1 MLKEKIQLNS
11 WARGSI
17 GQEHLTVYRW
27 RRWCFW
33 EAHFINTRQ
42 LKPWHVPKSSWL
54 TSKVS
59 GNVSARLLVITFFSA
74 CGSACRW
81 RDCLSDEDS
90 WIQLRR
96 DTSFRLH
103 VLDLPVLRKRAREP
117 SSSTLSI
124 SAIGH
129 FHPSW
134 TLSWL
139 LRASRACKKLTGAN
153 TLLKSYRPLPN
164 RPPRGVGAPQ
174 FCKISPLHLHLPF
187 SAAFI
192 ILFSRWIAYIYTY
205 LYIYIWIYFI

>member
-74 CGSACRW
+74 CGSACGTTAAMKTAEFSSGGTRP
-81 RDCLSDEDS
+81 SV
-90 WIQLRR
+90 
-96 DTSFRLH
+96 DTSLISQSCGKGPGSLPPAHYQSPLSGTSTPAGPCPDYSELH
-103 VLDLPVLRKRAREP
+103 VHAKSWRGPTCCWNLTDLFQTDLPEVSVLLSFARFPP
-117 SSSTLSI
+117 STFICPFPQLLS
-124 SAIGH
+124 
-129 FHPSW
+129 
-134 TLSWL
+134 
-139 LRASRACKKLTGAN
+139 
-153 TLLKSYRPLPN
+153 
-164 RPPRGVGAPQ
+164 
-174 FCKISPLHLHLPF
+174 FCFPDE
-187 SAAFI
+187 
-192 ILFSRWIAYIYTY
+192 
-205 LYIYIWIYFI
+205 LYI